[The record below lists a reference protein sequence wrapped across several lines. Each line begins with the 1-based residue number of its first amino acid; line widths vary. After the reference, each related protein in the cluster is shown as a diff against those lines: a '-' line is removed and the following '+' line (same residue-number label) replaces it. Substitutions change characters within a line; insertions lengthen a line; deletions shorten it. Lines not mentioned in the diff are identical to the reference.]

1 MITWYRSYAHIP
13 RLYAEYGL
21 PWSACCDLTKQMTW
35 FNWRRT
41 DICGVYGL
49 PWYTFY
55 YFKTII
61 HQQVWTY
68 EYKYGVPPRL
78 VCGTSLTVRRQLWRP
93 ASPRLRDTTDGAK
106 TSMAS
111 RLASPVGRHWRHD
124 DNYGVPPRLA
134 CGRLLTVRR
143 QLLYGDPA
151 SSRPA
156 YISTQSV
163 SCVSIRFIFSIH
175 RQWSYCRIS
184 WSSQLW
190 CETPDICYKL
200 MHIRHVHLCGLPGS
214 TFSCQR
220 IVL

>member
-21 PWSACCDLTKQMTW
+21 PWAACCDLTKQMTW

-61 HQQVWTY
+61 HQQVLTY

-93 ASPRLRDTTDGAK
+93 ASPRLRDATDGAK

-111 RLASPVGRHWRHD
+111 RLASPVGRHWRREE
-124 DNYGVPPRLA
+124 NYGVPPRLA
-134 CGRLLTVRR
+134 CGRLLTVWR

-156 YISTQSV
+156 SSRPARWTLMRVHSQIQVRRPLSCHQMDDSV
-163 SCVSIRFIFSIH
+163 
-175 RQWSYCRIS
+175 
-184 WSSQLW
+184 
-190 CETPDICYKL
+190 K
-200 MHIRHVHLCGLPGS
+200 
-214 TFSCQR
+214 
-220 IVL
+220 